1 MEILVL
7 IKKIADIK
15 RSTDFLNR
23 VLNTIEDR
31 IREWE
36 DITVENSLWQEKN
49 AKCNKEH
56 NRCLEY
62 NTDVYILVTEVQSKR
77 ERENGAK

>member
-36 DITVENSLWQEKN
+36 DITVENSL
-49 AKCNKEH
+49 
-56 NRCLEY
+56 
-62 NTDVYILVTEVQSKR
+62 
-77 ERENGAK
+77 